1 MTDRRVRKYR
11 AAKKSLGVDMYSLRR
26 RLQDIQRVKIR
37 KRQKR
42 TVRNVKKDRVDRT
55 ELHFHNSLS

>member
-11 AAKKSLGVDMYSLRR
+11 ATKKSLGVDRYSLRR

-55 ELHFHNSLS
+55 ELYFHNSLS

>member
-1 MTDRRVRKYR
+1 
-11 AAKKSLGVDMYSLRR
+11 MYSLRR

-42 TVRNVKKDRVDRT
+42 TVRNVKKDRVIFVIAYLR
-55 ELHFHNSLS
+55 